1 MLVEIACCDI
11 SEQTWTATQLGA
23 AHQFIYFF
31 LNNKYMHKIFSKKME
46 YLIIHMD
53 FQTPCKNSLADTCR
67 VCVQQVQ
74 WKSGICTFI
83 DTLQDFG
90 T

>member
-1 MLVEIACCDI
+1 
-11 SEQTWTATQLGA
+11 
-23 AHQFIYFF
+23 
-31 LNNKYMHKIFSKKME
+31 MHKIFSKKME